1 MVFAVDISKD
11 RTVQLIADEVVIDD
25 NGFGGQIVKF
35 YTISDDLEA
44 RDKNGHIYADFSART
59 LVGSFY
65 LDKVKGFRQV
75 AGIADAEY
83 AWMNREGIFE
93 SVGMVDPLAEEEE
106 DGDDY
111 EEAVD

>member
-11 RTVQLIADEVVIDD
+11 RTVQLLADEVVIDE

-35 YTISDDLEA
+35 YTISDDLQA
-44 RDKNGHIYADFSART
+44 RDKNGHVYADFNART

-65 LDKVKGFRQV
+65 LDKIKGFRV
-75 AGIADAEY
+75 VSGVLDEEY
-83 AWMNREGIFE
+83 EWMNRAGIFE
-93 SVGMVDPLAEEEE
+93 SVGIVDPLTMED
-106 DGDDY
+106 DGDEY